1 VYYQR
6 GRGKGNF
13 RVYRFV
19 SARVLHKVFKH
30 DGCPLVLF
38 KGERKMQIKRFR
50 KVTIVSLTT
59 MLLILTLLMTMT
71 PLTVAESGDTLFAPR
86 LTVPVTVD
94 AVWSAGEWD
103 DALQYTMVGNRTS
116 YIRAKYDSNY
126 LYVLV
131 DIPWDTTNATYHY
144 HENFYLAFDTAHDD
158 GPALNTDDY
167 LVSGQTDT
175 VGPGALGIGWVVS
188 QSSWTATY
196 LGGIGTFMLRQGGSQ
211 GLPGEWTPFQPSPN
225 SATPHRI
232 CEMKVPLALVGSP
245 GSTVGFYANVD
256 DESSK
261 PGWPSG
267 DPDANATAFSEW
279 PSNAGG
285 NTAWPGSGTSGSNPC
300 PTPDNWGNL
309 VLSLLPGTSR
319 YFVMG
324 GTLEACTQL
333 GPFPATFWE
342 TPFQTRPPD
351 LTPSLLEM
359 NLTFSDPWELNP
371 DEWIVNITVPD
382 DNFVGLYHEWYDT
395 TSGKWFNLQHYMPEG
410 TNGYGWV
417 FLNETGDV
425 DCYTF
430 NDDTGVYWGPE
441 SPESGELAAAA
452 GQLPS
457 NGTDGVAGTA
467 DDGFGDGT
475 PDPPGSSIIMLPSWV
490 RCEWA
495 EPAGSYSL
503 LFDVSWPVVFTT
515 GTAYDIVDEDASQ
528 LDGVNATRTGK
539 PWEFYAGLDH
549 PSDQVPWGYG
559 YCNAY
564 ATYACCW
571 SMLDLYTADFGDLDV
586 MFAILY
592 KLMREDCVVADI
604 KGENEEVD
612 IFDVRRAAKAYGTFD
627 ESFPDKANADAL
639 FDAAADWKD
648 PRGEISIF
656 DIRRVAKDYGLKL
669 TSNGIVS
676 S

>member
-1 VYYQR
+1 
-6 GRGKGNF
+6 
-13 RVYRFV
+13 
-19 SARVLHKVFKH
+19 
-30 DGCPLVLF
+30 
-38 KGERKMQIKRFR
+38 MQIERFR
-50 KVTIVSLTT
+50 KVTFVSVTT

-71 PLTVAESGDTLFAPR
+71 PLAVAESGDTLFAPR

-94 AVWSAGEWD
+94 AAWSAGEWD

-116 YIRAKYDSNY
+116 YIRAKYDSTY

-131 DIPWDTTNATYHY
+131 DIPWDTTNATYY
-144 HENFYLAFDTAHDD
+144 YNENFWLAFDTAHN
-158 GPALNTDDY
+158 GGTAPKTDDY
-167 LVSGQTDT
+167 LVAGQTDNT
-175 VGPGALGIGWVVS
+175 DTGIGMGWHGDGTEW
-188 QSSWTATY
+188 QFTY
-196 LGGIGTFMLRQGGSQ
+196 LGDIGIFHNAQGGSNST
-211 GLPGEWTPFQPSPN
+211 PGAPRYPMLPSPN
-225 SATPHRI
+225 SGTPHRI
-232 CEMKVPLALVGSP
+232 CEMQVPLALIGSP

-267 DPDANATAFSEW
+267 DYDANATAFSEW

-285 NTAWPGSGTSGSNPC
+285 NTAWPGTGTSGSNPC

-309 VLSLLPGTSR
+309 VLSLLPGTSK

-333 GPFPATFWE
+333 GSFPATFWV

-351 LTPSLLEM
+351 LTPLLLEM

-382 DNFVGLYHEWYDT
+382 DSFVGLYHEWFDT
-395 TSGKWFNLQHYMPEG
+395 ASGKWFNLQHYMPEG

-417 FLNETGDV
+417 FLNDTGDV

-441 SPESGELAAAA
+441 SSESGELVAAT

-457 NGTDGVAGTA
+457 NGTDGVAGTG

-475 PDPPGSSIIMLPSWV
+475 PDPPGSSIIILPSWM
-490 RCEWA
+490 RWEWA
-495 EPAGSYSL
+495 EPAGSYSV
-503 LFDVSWPVVFTT
+503 LFDVSWPIVFTT
-515 GTAYDIVDEDASQ
+515 GTAYDIVDESASE

-549 PSDQVPWGYG
+549 PGDQVSWGYG

-571 SMLDLYTADFGDLDV
+571 SMLNVYTADFGDLDV

-592 KLMREDCVVADI
+592 KLMREDVALPDI
-604 KGENEEVD
+604 SGDNEQ
-612 IFDVRRAAKAYGTFD
+612 ISISDVRRAARAYDQYDERFGKAAAD
-627 ESFPDKANADAL
+627 EN
-639 FDAAADWKD
+639 FDAAADVKNADGWVGIAD
-648 PRGEISIF
+648 VRA
-656 DIRRVAKDYGLKL
+656 VAKDYEKKL

-676 S
+676 